1 MNMFARF
8 QSRRADSADRQTVEI
23 LAPLSGL
30 VVRLSDAPDEAF
42 ASGMLGEGIA
52 VDPVSSVLCAPCGG
66 EVVSIAEARHA
77 ATIRVANGAE
87 ILLHIGVETVALGGE
102 GFKVLVRA
110 GARVKAGDP
119 LIEFDMDG
127 TARKA
132 KSLVSPV
139 IVING
144 DDFVVRRCTEKK
156 EAATGDFL
164 MEIARQSEE
173 TMPEEVAG
181 GGEAGG
187 TAIVRLAHGVH
198 ARPAAEIVAR
208 AKEYSASVE
217 ISMGARRA
225 TARSVSSLMGLGAKY
240 GDEVLIVARGRD
252 ASAAVAEI
260 KSCLAAGS
268 TELDARTPVK
278 PATASNESK
287 EAAPAPIA
295 GAATFSGVMA
305 SPGVA
310 IGTAHVLAAPETAI
324 EEAGKGVEE
333 EQVRFEQALDAV
345 RTHIAAS
352 ITNGSSP
359 HGDILQTHVDLL
371 DDPELVDT
379 AAARIVSGKSAAF
392 AWRSVMREQASML
405 RAMDDARMAERA
417 ADFVDLERQVLAALH
432 GEETN
437 ENELPASAVLIAD
450 EIFPSQLL
458 RLDREQLAGIC
469 MARGGPTSHAS
480 ILAASK
486 GIPTLVAVGPAVLG
500 AKSGSTIIID
510 ADRGEMS
517 ISPSEEVVAT
527 TRAKLER
534 RRELRARALETG
546 ESVCRTADGARIEIL
561 ANLASPAEA
570 EIAVRNYA
578 EGCGLLR
585 TEFLFLDR
593 NDPPSENEQAAEYQA
608 IADSLGARPL
618 VVRTLDVGADK
629 AVPYLQ
635 FEKEDN
641 PALGLRGVRA
651 SLARPELLET
661 QLRAILRVRPK
672 GRCRIMAPMVAS
684 LGELRAVRAMLG
696 RIREALDYRD
706 PAPLGVMVET
716 PAAAILADQIA
727 AEADFLSIGTN
738 DLAQYVLAMDRGN
751 AGLAAEIDALNP
763 AVLRLIRMT
772 GEAGARHGKRVS
784 VCGGLASDFTAAPL
798 LIGLGVG
805 ALSGSAPRIP
815 ELKAFI
821 RTLRKDECEAAA
833 REALDLKDASAVRA
847 FARETWPQLAEWT

>member
-30 VVRLSDAPDEAF
+30 VVRLGDAPDEAF

-52 VDPVSSVLCAPCGG
+52 IDPVNSMLCAPCGG

-77 ATIRVANGAE
+77 ATIRAANGAE

-164 MEIARQSEE
+164 MEIERQSGEM
-173 TMPEEVAG
+173 MPEGVAE

-187 TAIVRLAHGVH
+187 TAIVRLAHGIH

-217 ISMGARRA
+217 ISVGARRA

-260 KSCLAAGS
+260 KNCLAAGS
-268 TELDARTPVK
+268 TDPNAPAAIK
-278 PATASNESK
+278 PEAQDESR

-324 EEAGKGVEE
+324 EEAGKSVER

-345 RTHIAAS
+345 RMRIAAA
-352 ITNGSSP
+352 IVAGSSP
-359 HGDILQTHVDLL
+359 HGDIFQAHLDLL
-371 DDPELVDT
+371 DDPELIG
-379 AAARIVSGKSAAF
+379 AAAALITSGKSAAF

-417 ADFVDLERQVLAALH
+417 ADFVDLERQVLAALR

-450 EIFPSQLL
+450 EIFPSQIL

-480 ILAASK
+480 ILAASM
-486 GIPTLVAVGPAVLG
+486 GIPTLVAVGSDMLG
-500 AKSGSTIIID
+500 AKSGSTVIVD
-510 ADRGEMS
+510 ADKGEMS

-608 IADSLGARPL
+608 IADSLGERPL
-618 VVRTLDVGADK
+618 VIRTLDVGADK

-833 REALDLKDASAVRA
+833 REALDLKDASAVCA